1 MLEKEDLQAIERLI
15 APLEMKVK
23 DLEAKFDNRIKEVER
38 SIKQLDKR
46 GIIIEQSVAD
56 IKRDVIEIDGKINKI
71 GRNIADLQSHMKYCT
86 DSKIEIVSD
95 HCRILDGKLE
105 ILQSSNDDLRRLG
118 FFINCEYNI
127 KLAKQQLGV

>member
-1 MLEKEDLQAIERLI
+1 MLEKEDLQAIERLLV
-15 APLEMKVK
+15 PLEMKVK
-23 DLEAKFDNRIKEVER
+23 ELETKFDNRIKEVES
-38 SIKQLDKR
+38 SIKQLDKS

-56 IKRDVIEIDGKINKI
+56 IKRDIIDLDGKISKI

-86 DSKIEIVSD
+86 DSKIETVSD

-105 ILQSSNDDLRRLG
+105 ILQSSNDDLRKLG
-118 FFINCEYNI
+118 FFINCEYDI